1 LAINKKKENICVTY
15 FSKKRG
21 IALKLNNKKIN
32 IIKKIKQNII
42 LRTENLSIGYQKKKN
57 DKIIASDI
65 NLEIEKGKLV
75 TILGKNGIGKSTL
88 LRTIAKVQNPISGDI
103 FIATKKLKELS
114 EKELSTQLS
123 LVLTERLP
131 ESQMTVYELI
141 ALGRQPYTNW
151 IDKLSEKDIE
161 KIEIAI
167 QQTEITHLKK
177 NRFYELSDG
186 QLQRVLIARAL
197 AQDTEI
203 IILDEPTA
211 HLDLHHTIKIFSLLK
226 KLVTETQK
234 TVIIS
239 SHEVNM
245 CIQLADEII
254 LLTENKFYSGT
265 PEKLI
270 KENAFDTLFPQ
281 ELIHFNKDLQQFVV
295 RKK

>member
-1 LAINKKKENICVTY
+1 MCKIFHKE
-15 FSKKRG
+15 KRLS
-21 IALKLNNKKIN
+21 IKIKQKKIN

-197 AQDTEI
+197 AQNTEI

-239 SHEVNM
+239 SHEVNL

>member
-1 LAINKKKENICVTY
+1 LCKIFHKE
-15 FSKKRG
+15 KRLS
-21 IALKLNNKKIN
+21 IKIKQKKIN

-239 SHEVNM
+239 SHEVNL

>member
-1 LAINKKKENICVTY
+1 MCKIFHKE
-15 FSKKRG
+15 KRLS
-21 IALKLNNKKIN
+21 IKIKQKKIN

-65 NLEIEKGKLV
+65 NLEIEKGKFV

-114 EKELSTQLS
+114 EKKLSTQLS

-239 SHEVNM
+239 SHEVNL